1 MMTITAKPYLREID
15 NNYSLNDI
23 QNKIECVLADEGY
36 GYKKNGSSEIIIEG
50 NKADIKK
57 VIFNNILIP
66 KMVLEAALSFY
77 QCGDNVYIRT
87 TLR

>member
-1 MMTITAKPYLREID
+1 MKDMATRRTVRLRL
-15 NNYSLNDI
+15 SL
-23 QNKIECVLADEGY
+23 
-36 GYKKNGSSEIIIEG
+36 